1 MKILQLDA
9 EKQKHYILLFAMFFG
24 VITRFRTLNT
34 DLWFLLAHGR
44 YVVEHGFPHVDPF
57 SMHEGLHFIM
67 QQWLSAVL
75 FWELYSFGGTALL
88 HGFTYFMGLVL
99 IAAYYRMLLLVSSN
113 RDLAA
118 VLALIMGVVISIF
131 FLTER
136 PQIFSSLLLLG
147 EIYVLESYARR
158 PRGYLL
164 PAIPVLSA
172 LLINMHAAMWLMLF
186 VLLLPYGAEVLLKG
200 HLSLSWLRP
209 LETGWS
215 FKAILFVLVL
225 SLLAG
230 FLNPYGPEA
239 MTYLFHSYGNEA
251 VNAAIDEM
259 RAPSWATPFGKALLI
274 LYTVLLLAYA
284 RAKMPLRYV
293 LLVAG
298 MSLLAL
304 MHMRSGFLFFLLA
317 TMPLGYCWRGWS
329 GLRLTLDRS
338 PQAVRFRKLFML
350 VIILTALFVGIKG
363 DASAVILM
371 PGGTALYGGLFI
383 LFAVLSFG
391 IAFLWKGAGERKDFS
406 LRLLSA
412 LVGTIFLL
420 SLSLIVGHSIE
431 MPQAEKT
438 LFRAEEV
445 LRADTTPEKARL
457 YTGYQTGDAF
467 IFKGWKPYIDAR
479 AEVYMKSLNKKDDIL
494 FEYLFVKNGMMDY
507 KTFLDKY
514 HFTHLVTSGEED
526 TILYTYLK
534 DDPDYE
540 LLWDSQEVQGE
551 GLRAWNIRI
560 YKKKSPAGI
569 EEVPKNREAR

>member
-1 MKILQLDA
+1 MRLLQLDA

-44 YVVEHGFPHVDPF
+44 YVVEQGFPHVDPF
-57 SMHEGLHFIM
+57 SMHEGLHFVM
-67 QQWLSAVL
+67 QQWLSAVV
-75 FWELYSFGGTALL
+75 FWELYDFGGTAAL
-88 HGFTYFMGLVL
+88 HAFTYFMGILL
-99 IAAYYRMLLLVSSN
+99 IAAYYRLLLLVSSN
-113 RDLAA
+113 RDLSA
-118 VLALIMGVVISIF
+118 VLALLMGVVISTF

-158 PRGYLL
+158 PRSYLL
-164 PAIPVLSA
+164 FAFPVLSL
-172 LLINMHAAMWLMLF
+172 LLINMHAAMWLMFF
-186 VLLLPYGAEVLLKG
+186 VLLLPYVAEVLLKG
-200 HLSLSWLRP
+200 RLSLPWLQP

-230 FLNPYGPEA
+230 FLNPYGLEA

-259 RAPSWATPFGKALLI
+259 RSPSWSTPFGKALLI

-298 MSLLAL
+298 LSLLAL

-317 TMPLGYCWRGWS
+317 TMPLGYCWRGWK
-329 GLRLTLDRS
+329 GLQLTLDRS
-338 PQAVRFRKLFML
+338 PKAVRFRKLFML
-350 VIILTALFVGIKG
+350 IIVLTAALIGMKG
-363 DASAVILM
+363 VPLMLASL
-371 PGGTALYGGLFI
+371 PGSGNVYGLLAG
-383 LFAVLSFG
+383 LFAVLCFG
-391 IAFLWKGAGERKDFS
+391 LAFLWKGEGGKKDIP
-406 LRLLSA
+406 LRTLSA
-412 LVGTIFLL
+412 LVGVVFLFCISML
-420 SLSLIVGHSIE
+420 VGYSFK
-431 MPQAEKT
+431 MPQAEQT
-438 LFRAEEV
+438 LFQAEKA
-445 LRADTTPEKARL
+445 LRADTSPEAARL
-457 YTGYQTGDAF
+457 YAGYQTGDAF

-479 AEVYMKSLNKKDDIL
+479 AEVYMKSMNQKEDIL
-494 FEYLFVKNGMMDY
+494 FEYLYVKNGMLDY
-507 KTFLDKY
+507 KTFLNKY
-514 HFTHLVTSGEED
+514 QFTHIVTSQAED

-540 LLWDSQEVQGE
+540 LLWDSQTEMG
-551 GLRAWNIRI
+551 GASSAWKIRI
-560 YKKKSPAGI
+560 YKK
-569 EEVPKNREAR
+569 RT